1 MLVNSE
7 TDFIDVIVITS
18 PRVFTNRST
27 LLLQT
32 ENTEILAL
40 FIVAVSVQYLFCCFT
55 KRKYRNT
62 AQFHLGGF
70 CLIPFFVIKAKVTMI
85 IICWWNQ
92 KPILLNQVQEC
103 LRIVHLCCLRQKI
116 PKHSPFYSGSFRAM
130 SSFTKGNTESRPN
143 VVWAVSV

>member
-1 MLVNSE
+1 MLVNWA
-7 TDFIDVIVITS
+7 TDLFDVTIISS
-18 PRVFTNRST
+18 PRVLTIGST

-32 ENTEILAL
+32 ENTKILAL

-55 KRKYRNT
+55 KRKYQNT

-85 IICWWNQ
+85 IICWWNK

-103 LRIVHLCCLRQKI
+103 LRIVHLCCFRQKI
-116 PKHSPFYSGSFRAM
+116 RKHWPIYSGSFRAM
-130 SSFTKGNTESRPN
+130 SGFTQVNTKSRSN
-143 VVWAVSV
+143 VVWAFSV